1 MLPPNLRAQMGPPA
15 NRVQP
20 TANPTE
26 NLVAI
31 VMQIGQLLAQLA
43 EGAQQDAPDA
53 IPFIQKMSEAGN
65 GVLQAIKS
73 GKPMASM
80 MGADSPVGAPPIT
93 EPSAGAPG
101 GGFPA

>member
-1 MLPPNLRAQMGPPA
+1 MRIPA
-15 NRVQP
+15 
-20 TANPTE
+20 TANPKE
-26 NLVAI
+26 NLIAL

-43 EGAQQDAPDA
+43 EGAQQDAPEA

-65 GVLQAIKS
+65 GVLEAVKS
-73 GKPMASM
+73 GRPMAQM
-80 MGADSPVGAPPIT
+80 MGADNPVGAPPIT